1 MHNVPTT
8 ARPWPLACDPDS
20 VCNPKAGHGSTPRLG
35 VVPAPSKGPLGPGL
49 EEMWPPPRGCPWW
62 GEGQW
67 SVLPSILPRSQL
79 GETGELGPGG
89 AVWGC
94 GLYVRGLAP
103 RALPG
108 ESGFLEGRARSCAC
122 RRDTGWRC
130 LGLHSP
136 GSLTRV
142 TCLPSR
148 SVREPAYQLVQLGC
162 SCCPPLPGSHHKS
175 GRVEGRTSRGRTGLL
190 GGRRAATQLGSPS
203 SSVGDGYPLPPD
215 PAGAQNALDRAAHRA
230 PSAHGS
236 SRGGQSQWSPGAS
249 HCKP

>member
-1 MHNVPTT
+1 MVGRG
-8 ARPWPLACDPDS
+8 AV
-20 VCNPKAGHGSTPRLG
+20 VCASFY
-35 VVPAPSKGPLGPGL
+35 PAPLPARRDQGTGA
-49 EEMWPPPRGCPWW
+49 RG
-62 GEGQW
+62 GM
-67 SVLPSILPRSQL
+67 
-79 GETGELGPGG
+79 
-89 AVWGC
+89 WGC
-94 GLYVRGLAP
+94 GLCARGLAP

-108 ESGFLEGRARSCAC
+108 ESGFLEGRARSCPC

-136 GSLTRV
+136 GSPTRV

-175 GRVEGRTSRGRTGLL
+175 GRVEGGTSRGRTGLL
-190 GGRRAATQLGSPS
+190 GGLRAATQLGSPS